1 MIESEN
7 LLLTLCYFYSSN
19 QHNVNHCS
27 LPGISEFNKRYK
39 RYKNVLLRCICASEI
54 RHHHSG
60 SQSRNQ

>member
-7 LLLTLCYFYSSN
+7 LLLTLYYFYSSN

-27 LPGISEFNKRYK
+27 LPGKGELNK
-39 RYKNVLLRCICASEI
+39 RYKNVLLRCICACEI

-60 SQSRNQ
+60 GQFWNQ